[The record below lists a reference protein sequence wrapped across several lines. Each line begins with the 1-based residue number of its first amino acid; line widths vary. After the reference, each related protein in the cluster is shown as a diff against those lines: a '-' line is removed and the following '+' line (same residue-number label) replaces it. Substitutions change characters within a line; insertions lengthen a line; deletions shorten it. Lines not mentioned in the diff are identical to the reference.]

1 MPQHRARS
9 ASRARLIAGGAAL
22 AGTALIGLSGAA
34 QAATPDLVPD
44 LGPIL
49 SSDSS
54 GPANDDQPDPAPT
67 APPIESS
74 YEAFDS
80 DQPIQQ
86 LRDFAPAGVPAAG
99 LVDVVSKA
107 PKQIAPPFLSG
118 GAGE

>member
-1 MPQHRARS
+1 MSQHRARP
-9 ASRARLIAGGAAL
+9 ASRVRSVAAGVAL
-22 AGTALIGLSGAA
+22 AGTALVGLAGAA

-49 SSDSS
+49 SAPD
-54 GPANDDQPDPAPT
+54 PDQPDPAPT
-67 APPIESS
+67 APPVESS

-86 LRDFAPAGVPAAG
+86 LRDLAPAGVPAAG

-107 PKQIAPPFLSG
+107 PKQITPTVLSG

>member
-9 ASRARLIAGGAAL
+9 ASRIRLIAGGAAL

-49 SSDSS
+49 SAPD
-54 GPANDDQPDPAPT
+54 DDQPDPAPT
-67 APPIESS
+67 APPVESS

-86 LRDFAPAGVPAAG
+86 LRDFAPAGVPVAG

-107 PKQIAPPFLSG
+107 PKQITPTFLSG

>member
-9 ASRARLIAGGAAL
+9 ASRIRLIAGGAAL

-49 SSDSS
+49 SAPD
-54 GPANDDQPDPAPT
+54 GDQPDPAPT
-67 APPIESS
+67 APPVESS

-86 LRDFAPAGVPAAG
+86 LRDFAPAGVPVAG

-107 PKQIAPPFLSG
+107 PKQITPTFLSG